1 MKFIQLYLVCTV
13 IILQIIYSRLSL
25 SERQESLI
33 SCLKLKKQAP
43 YLNLNCGNLLD
54 NSAMQMENQ
63 KIEQEKDE
71 LIKNVKPF
79 SLDELK
85 ANTKKIEKK
94 EEEKLFALIK
104 NLKNKNDD
112 TFLAD
117 IVSKQKM

>member
-13 IILQIIYSRLSL
+13 IILQIISSRLSL

-43 YLNLNCGNLLD
+43 YLNLNCGNILD
-54 NSAMQMENQ
+54 NSAMQMENS

-71 LIKNVKPF
+71 FIKNVKPF

-117 IVSKQKM
+117 IVSK